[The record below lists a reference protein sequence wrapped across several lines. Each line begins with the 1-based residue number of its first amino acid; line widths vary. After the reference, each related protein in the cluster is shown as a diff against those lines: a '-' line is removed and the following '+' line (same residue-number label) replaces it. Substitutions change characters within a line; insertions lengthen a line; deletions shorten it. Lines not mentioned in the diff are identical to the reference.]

1 MLQIAS
7 VEDTAMS
14 RLQRAKAGAPMDLL
28 ATFLRLD
35 TDEHHMQAQLGEAPE
50 IVCALQ
56 DAVHRMTDASPLLQ
70 GDMSM
75 LPRLSPQLSVRLAM
89 VGMDTPR
96 ALLALAMQA
105 DLDEDQ
111 VFQQLR
117 TMLFLCCTETLHG
130 ADDGMDEDFC
140 AVDPE
145 EIRSLADI
153 VVQEARVAWQ
163 ALFPTWFY

>member
-1 MLQIAS
+1 MLQVACADDS
-7 VEDTAMS
+7 ALS
-14 RLQRAKAGAPMDLL
+14 RLERANTDPPMHLL

-35 TDEHHMQAQLGEAPE
+35 ADAHQLGESPE
-50 IVCALQ
+50 IVRALE
-56 DAVHRMTDASPLLQ
+56 DAVHRMADASPLLQ

-111 VFQQLR
+111 VFQQLH
-117 TMLFLCCTETLHG
+117 TMLFLCCTETLDG
-130 ADDGMDEDFC
+130 ADEGKDHDFC

-145 EIRSLADI
+145 EVRRVAEI
-153 VVQEARVAWQ
+153 VVQEARGAWQ
-163 ALFPTWFY
+163 ALFPAWLY

>member
-1 MLQIAS
+1 MLQVACADDS
-7 VEDTAMS
+7 ALS
-14 RLQRAKAGAPMDLL
+14 RLERAKTGAPMDLL

-35 TDEHHMQAQLGEAPE
+35 ADAHQLGESPE
-50 IVCALQ
+50 IVRALE

-111 VFQQLR
+111 VFQQLH
-117 TMLFLCCTETLHG
+117 TMLFLCCTETLNG
-130 ADDGMDEDFC
+130 ADEDFC

-145 EIRSLADI
+145 EVRRVAEI
-153 VVQEARVAWQ
+153 VVQEARGAWQ
-163 ALFPTWFY
+163 ALFPAWLY

>member
-1 MLQIAS
+1 MLQVACVDDS
-7 VEDTAMS
+7 AMS
-14 RLQRAKAGAPMDLL
+14 RLERAKTGAPMDLL
-28 ATFLRLD
+28 ATFLCLD

-50 IVCALQ
+50 IVCALK

-75 LPRLSPQLSVRLAM
+75 LPQLSPQLSVRLAM

-105 DLDEDQ
+105 NLDENE
-111 VFQQLR
+111 VFQQLH

-130 ADDGMDEDFC
+130 ADEDLC

-145 EIRSLADI
+145 EVRRVADI
-153 VVQEARVAWQ
+153 VVQEARLAWQ
-163 ALFPTWFY
+163 ALFPTWLY